1 MHMFLGLQHMYSLLG
16 FLSKLISAA
25 YSSYVIQSQ
34 ISYFGVPVLYFTI
47 TDSVFTVS
55 KAS

>member
-34 ISYFGVPVLYFTI
+34 ISYFGVPELYFTI